1 MKESCKRKIRQTL
14 SRREVHTIS
23 DNNFFPSAVLLP
35 IYRNGDE
42 YYLVFTKR
50 TQNLKNHKGQVSF
63 PGGAFEGGND
73 RNLADTALRESFEE
87 IGLRGKD
94 VEILGKLDET
104 TTVSHFIIS
113 PFIGAIPYPY
123 EFNLSHSEVDELLRV
138 PISTL
143 INESNPSEQFAI
155 GNGECLPVYTYRY
168 KNHLIW
174 GATARILRQFLQLFF
189 QV

>member
-1 MKESCKRKIRQTL
+1 MKEKVKRILTQRG
-14 SRREVHTIS
+14 RRVIKDAHLT
-23 DNNFFPSAVLLP
+23 PSAVLLLL
-35 IYRNGDE
+35 YKKDGDCCI
-42 YYLVFTKR
+42 LFTKR
-50 TQNLKNHKGQVSF
+50 TENVTYHKGQICF
-63 PGGAFEGGND
+63 PGGGYQEEDGTA
-73 RNLADTALRESFEE
+73 RITALRESFEE

-143 INESNPSEQFAI
+143 INENNPSEQFAI